1 MYNEFSAYIKDIQM
15 EHTADN
21 VERLATKIVD
31 DWDLNNL
38 MDYAVTSLTNHYMN
52 DIEAF
57 ENDWAEEIDD

>member
-1 MYNEFSAYIKDIQM
+1 M

-31 DWDLNNL
+31 DWDLNTL